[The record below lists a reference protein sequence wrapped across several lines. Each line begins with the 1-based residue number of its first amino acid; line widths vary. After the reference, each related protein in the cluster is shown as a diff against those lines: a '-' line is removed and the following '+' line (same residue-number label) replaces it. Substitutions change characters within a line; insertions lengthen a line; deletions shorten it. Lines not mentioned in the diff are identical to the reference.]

1 LPSIERNSFADSKL
15 EFIVFHDQYFE
26 RLFARSNA
34 VRFEGALFFKVVSL
48 SFQTHDERTNK
59 QTDERIDK
67 RTKMQLFSVG
77 PASFMTEVFSKFS
90 REKSNRKIALKRFFE
105 Q

>member
-26 RLFARSNA
+26 RPFARSNA

-48 SFQTHDERTNK
+48 SFETHDEQTNE
-59 QTDERIDK
+59 QTDERIDE
-67 RTKMQLFSVG
+67 RRCNFFSVG